1 MQLAEVPD
9 EIGGVDVGREVV
21 VLGRE
26 SDAGAHVD
34 PGGRRVVPEHRQLA
48 GIAGAEAEHERDERR
63 LPRAVRAEQPGDA
76 VADVDVEAVDGERRA
91 VALRHATGA
100 DDRARSAATSL
111 ISWLDVRDAISGIFA
126 FARRTSGQRGRSEPD
141 AAAGPNAPPTTH
153 APTKGD
159 RLQCASPESIT
170 AALAAFA
177 VSGLLVAGA
186 LAASSKGGTD
196 HQMSGM
202 TMTKAAPMTAA
213 DLRVALDNLFGEHAV
228 LAMNATNAGI
238 TGSKSFPAAA
248 KTLDNN
254 SVALSKAIASVYGAK
269 AGQTFLNGKYMWRDH
284 IKFFVNYT
292 VAKSKKDMAGQN
304 KAVNDLKRYT
314 VVFGNF
320 LAGATGLP
328 KLAVQNDL
336 LGHVLELKGQLDD
349 YAAGNYTKAAKHYH
363 AAYNHMFMTGDL
375 VAGAIA
381 KQKNLK

>member
-1 MQLAEVPD
+1 MRFTR
-9 EIGGVDVGREVV
+9 I
-21 VLGRE
+21 
-26 SDAGAHVD
+26 
-34 PGGRRVVPEHRQLA
+34 
-48 GIAGAEAEHERDERR
+48 
-63 LPRAVRAEQPGDA
+63 
-76 VADVDVEAVDGERRA
+76 
-91 VALRHATGA
+91 
-100 DDRARSAATSL
+100 
-111 ISWLDVRDAISGIFA
+111 
-126 FARRTSGQRGRSEPD
+126 
-141 AAAGPNAPPTTH
+141 
-153 APTKGD
+153 
-159 RLQCASPESIT
+159 IT
-170 AALAAFA
+170 AALAALA

-186 LAASSKGGTD
+186 LAASSRERRRPPD
-196 HQMSGM
+196 ERHDDDDRS
-202 TMTKAAPMTAA
+202 AMTAA
-213 DLRVALDNLFGEHAV
+213 DLRVTLDNLFGEHAV

-269 AGQTFLNGKYMWRDH
+269 AGQTFLNGRYMWRDH
-284 IKFFVNYT
+284 IRFFVNYT

-304 KAVNDLKRYT
+304 KAVNDLKQYT

-328 KLAVQNDL
+328 KLAVRNDL

-349 YAAGNYTKAAKHYH
+349 YAAGNYTKAASDYH